1 MHPPEFLIFNYFS
14 RKPISGLFTTLRQ
27 YALHDFTTV
36 HFQSCPRAIV
46 PSPHRPIAPSPLRL
60 IAYSFPRV
68 VVQSSSRLFAP
79 SPLRSLIPSKSCAVV
94 QVSTT
99 YLSWISTTDIAG
111 ILASTNP
118 LFSFAPVKSAI
129 ETSSFLPKSL

>member
-68 VVQSSSRLFAP
+68 VVQSSSRPFAP
-79 SPLRSLIPSKSCAVV
+79 SPICSLV
-94 QVSTT
+94 
-99 YLSWISTTDIAG
+99 
-111 ILASTNP
+111 
-118 LFSFAPVKSAI
+118 
-129 ETSSFLPKSL
+129 